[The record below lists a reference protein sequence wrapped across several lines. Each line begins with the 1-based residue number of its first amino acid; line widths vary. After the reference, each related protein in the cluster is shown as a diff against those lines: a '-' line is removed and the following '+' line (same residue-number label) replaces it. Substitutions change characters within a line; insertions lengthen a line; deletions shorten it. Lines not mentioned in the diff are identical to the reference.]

1 MGKIMEL
8 NMRAKFDTSR
18 LLLRNTTLMATGL
31 AFILLAGVVQASGD
45 VANTTEPSQLELT
58 EDIAKPK
65 IDEKRASEIALK
77 KVPGKVTGVAI
88 EKKFGKNVYAVEIM
102 SRQGKETDVFVDMN
116 NGKVLGT
123 D

>member
-1 MGKIMEL
+1 MEL